1 MPVILKETA
10 AKRRI
15 NKRMIISRSISYILL
30 TIVAIITL
38 LPFVWTLSTSFK
50 GQNEAIYTF
59 PPNFIPHHF
68 TFENYI
74 AVWTTLPIPLYLW
87 NSLILT
93 FFGVLLPL
101 ILCSLAAYPLARIHF
116 RGRNLVFLIV
126 VSTMMIPGEVTMIPV
141 YLIINKLNLMDTFSG
156 VILPGAVSAFGIF
169 LMRQAF
175 ISIPREIE
183 ESAFMDGA
191 NVWQL
196 YWRVMMPIVK
206 PMLATLGIL
215 SFISSWNSFLWPLL
229 ILGEPDKYPLT
240 LGLYK
245 LQGTFFSNTRLIAA
259 GAVIALVPI
268 LLVFGSMQRYFVE
281 GAYSSAVKG

>member
-1 MPVILKETA
+1 
-10 AKRRI
+10 
-15 NKRMIISRSISYILL
+15 
-30 TIVAIITL
+30 
-38 LPFVWTLSTSFK
+38 
-50 GQNEAIYTF
+50 
-59 PPNFIPHHF
+59 
-68 TFENYI
+68 
-74 AVWTTLPIPLYLW
+74 
-87 NSLILT
+87 
-93 FFGVLLPL
+93 
-101 ILCSLAAYPLARIHF
+101 
-116 RGRNLVFLIV
+116 
-126 VSTMMIPGEVTMIPV
+126 
-141 YLIINKLNLMDTFSG
+141 MDTFSG